1 MLPLAFPRL
10 DPVKISILPLS
21 PVLIPVLTLTTP
33 VFPEDEV
40 PVVKAT
46 VPLVPSLED
55 TITEPSD
62 ESLCTATFAACSVV

>member
-1 MLPLAFPRL
+1 VSLLTNVLVKKQSRKHQRLLA
-10 DPVKISILPLS
+10 
-21 PVLIPVLTLTTP
+21 VLTLTTP